1 MPYRLAGMALL
12 LLLPAGTALPSE
24 LPAPILACATLVDD
38 EERLACYDVAV
49 AASVA
54 ATAAAAESGPTLLVV
69 EGRDNG
75 DSATFRAP
83 GRWYVEWRSEGSIV
97 TMELHTTGGA
107 FQAVVGTQ
115 IGSGSGRS
123 ASFPPG
129 EYRLAVRGDGAWE
142 LRAYLE

>member
-12 LLLPAGTALPSE
+12 LLLPAGATLPSE
-24 LPAPILACATLVDD
+24 LPAPIVACAAIVDD
-38 EERLACYDVAV
+38 GERLACYDAVVA
-49 AASVA
+49 A
-54 ATAAAAESGPTLLVV
+54 ATAAAESSPTLFAV
-69 EGRDNG
+69 EGRGNG

-107 FQAVVGTQ
+107 FQAVIGTQ

-123 ASFPPG
+123 ASFAPG